1 MTLDAL
7 FRERPD
13 ASVEEIRERLSGHL
27 CRCTGYA
34 PIMKA
39 ALAAQQRLRGETIQE
54 NSKQENSKG
63 DSHA

>member
-1 MTLDAL
+1 
-7 FRERPD
+7 
-13 ASVEEIRERLSGHL
+13 
-27 CRCTGYA
+27 
-34 PIMKA
+34 MKA